1 MKILNIRILK
11 IQPLL
16 NLVRGCIRAQALN
29 GIVSS
34 KFGGTLAS
42 LHGKSLHTCS
52 PKGSVDLTVSANNSS
67 SLDFNQQ
74 EKLEKLVQD
83 ENYKYWLG
91 GFVEGEGAL
100 VISIVKN
107 TKLTH
112 KVALQPEFNV
122 VQHTNGME
130 ILHSFKILF
139 GNKGTVTK
147 KSGSDNVLVYSLKGT
162 KNLKNYVLPFFAKY
176 VAVYSSKYKSEI
188 FDTFNYV
195 INKLDENHRKAT
207 SKEDLIELIKLVY
220 TYNPEGKGKQRKR
233 TLEEILDYINDPNQ

>member
-1 MKILNIRILK
+1 MKILNIRTLK

-16 NLVRGCIRAQALN
+16 NLIRGCITKN
-29 GIVSS
+29 GLVSN
-34 KFGGTLAS
+34 KFGGTFAS
-42 LHGKSLHTCS
+42 LHGKSLHTSS
-52 PKGSVDLTVSANNSS
+52 PLLSEGSIGLTVSANNTGN
-67 SLDFNQQ
+67 LEFNQQ
-74 EKLEKLVQD
+74 ERLEKLVQD

-91 GFVEGEGAL
+91 GFMEGEGAL

-107 TKLTH
+107 TELTNR
-112 KVALQPEFNV
+112 VALQPEFNV

-147 KSGSDNVLVYSLKGT
+147 KSGSANVLVYSLKGT
-162 KNLKNYVLPFFAKY
+162 KNLKKYVLPFFAKY

-188 FDTFNYV
+188 FDTFSYV

-233 TLEEILDYINDPNQ
+233 TLGEILDYINDPNQ

>member
-16 NLVRGCIRAQALN
+16 NLVRGCIAKN
-29 GIVSS
+29 GLVSN
-34 KFGGTLAS
+34 KFGGTFVS

-52 PKGSVDLTVSANNSS
+52 PLKNGSTGLTVSANNTC
-67 SLDFNQQ
+67 DIEFNQQ
-74 EKLEKLVQD
+74 ERLEKLVQD

-107 TKLTH
+107 AKLTH
-112 KVALQPEFNV
+112 RVALQPEFNV

-139 GNKGTVTK
+139 GNKGTVSK

-162 KNLKNYVLPFFAKY
+162 KNLKKYVLPFFAKY
-176 VAVYSSKYKSEI
+176 VAVFSSKYKSEI
-188 FDTFNYV
+188 FNTFNFV
-195 INKLDENHRKAT
+195 INKLDDNHHKAI

>member
-1 MKILNIRILK
+1 M
-11 IQPLL
+11 
-16 NLVRGCIRAQALN
+16 
-29 GIVSS
+29 
-34 KFGGTLAS
+34 
-42 LHGKSLHTCS
+42 
-52 PKGSVDLTVSANNSS
+52 
-67 SLDFNQQ
+67 
-74 EKLEKLVQD
+74 
-83 ENYKYWLG
+83 
-91 GFVEGEGAL
+91 EGEGAL

-107 TKLTH
+107 AKLKF

-122 VQHTNGME
+122 VQHTNGLE

-139 GNKGTVTK
+139 GNKGTVSK

-162 KNLKNYVLPFFAKY
+162 KNLKNSVLPYFAKY
-176 VAVYSSKYKSEI
+176 VAVYSILRPRSGTQTLGLDRRGKYKSEI

-195 INKLDENHRKAT
+195 INKLDENHHKAI